1 MIMIMT
7 MMMVII
13 IIIII
18 IGFDS
23 VHSTGHTVQDEA

>member
-7 MMMVII
+7 MMMVI